1 MLLKVRLVILFQT
14 LAISSLE
21 FLALQRILHDSKQ
34 MQVPLKISYDHESAN
49 SYTYLEIPWQ
59 WALAFPILAPALPI
73 AV

>member
-49 SYTYLEIPWQ
+49 SYTYLEIP
-59 WALAFPILAPALPI
+59 
-73 AV
+73 